1 MVHVAPSE
9 HLSRLSSKEDFQ
21 AFRQQAHARWDGIWN
36 GNTLVA
42 SVGVGSSSIAKG
54 ALDVLEA
61 ARQALG
67 SEGIVREVSGNG
79 AFWMEP
85 WIEVKRPG
93 APPIVYGNVSVADVP
108 AVIAGSR
115 QDLAVGVRGEEA
127 FDGIQPLNAHP
138 FFAFQKQLLMRNSGV
153 IEPDSIEDAIARGA
167 YDGYFKVL
175 FEMSAEDAIAEVTT
189 ATLKGRGGGG
199 FPAGIKWESGRKARN
214 NPKFIVCNSHEGEP
228 NVYKDRHLHECDPH
242 RILEGI
248 LIACVVVG
256 AERGYNYI
264 GGEYPLAIRRFRK
277 AVADAERLGLIGKN
291 VLGTG
296 KNVAFRVRT
305 GGGAYICGEAS
316 ALMYSVMG
324 VRGQPRTKPP
334 RSVEEGLWKR
344 PTVANNTETLAN
356 IPDII
361 INGGAWYA
369 SMGTKDT
376 TGTKLMTNQG
386 PMNRMGVVEVEMGMT
401 LNTLFNDIF
410 GGMREGYTFKG
421 VQTGGVSAGPLKAE
435 HLDEPVDFTSL
446 DKFGGMLGSGG
457 WVIFDEKV
465 CVVDFSRYLTA
476 FNRYESC
483 SKCVPC
489 RLGNPALVE
498 IIDRIRFGRGTMD
511 DITLIKRTSKHIIE
525 LSLCGLG
532 QVAPVPLMGMIEQF
546 EAEFRAHVENHV
558 CPTGVCPMSAPE
570 SVVTMTEGLSRDFSA
585 AQNAEH
591 LVTAAG

>member
-1 MVHVAPSE
+1 MVHVAPSD
-9 HLSRLSSKEDFQ
+9 HLTRLNSKEDFLQFQ
-21 AFRQQAHARWDGIWN
+21 ANAKENWEKLWH
-36 GNTLVA
+36 GNTTA
-42 SVGVGSSSIAKG
+42 ITVGVGSSSIAKG
-54 ALDVLEA
+54 ALKVLEA
-61 ARQALG
+61 CRQLAPAG
-67 SEGIVREVSGNG
+67 AVVREASGNG

-85 WIEVKRPG
+85 WIEVSLPG
-93 APPIVYGNVSVADVP
+93 QEPIVYGPVEESDVAS
-108 AVIAGSR
+108 VIAGTR
-115 QDLAVGVRGEEA
+115 EDLAVGVRGENPV
-127 FDGIQPLNAHP
+127 GNIRPLSEHHYFKDQRMLLTRNA
-138 FFAFQKQLLMRNSGV
+138 GV

-167 YDGYFKVL
+167 YQAYFQVL
-175 FEMSAEDAIAEVTT
+175 FEMSQEEAIGEVTP
-189 ATLKGRGGGG
+189 AVVKGRGGGG

-214 NPKFIVCNSHEGEP
+214 RPKFVVCNSHEGEP

-248 LIACVVVG
+248 LIACIACG

-291 VLGTG
+291 ILGTG
-296 KNVAFRVRT
+296 NDVAIRVRT

-361 INGGAWYA
+361 VNGGEWYTTL
-369 SMGTKDT
+369 GTDDSN
-376 TGTKLMTNQG
+376 GTKLMTVQG
-386 PMNRMGVVEVEMGMT
+386 PLKLHGVVEMEMGVT
-401 LNTLFNDIF
+401 LRHLFF
-410 GGMREGYTFKG
+410 EVYGGMREGSIFKG
-421 VQTGGVSAGPLKAE
+421 VQTGGVSAGPLKDE
-435 HLDEPVDFTSL
+435 HLDIPVDFDSL
-446 DKFGGMLGSGG
+446 DPVGGMLGSGG
-457 WVIFDEKV
+457 WVIFDQNV
-465 CVVDFSRYLTA
+465 CVVDFARYLTA

-498 IIDRIRFGRGTMD
+498 ILDRIRFGRGSLD
-511 DITLIKRTSKHIIE
+511 DLPLMERTSKHIIE

-532 QVAPVPLMGMIEQF
+532 QVAPVPLLGMMKMF
-546 EAEFRAHVENHV
+546 PDEFREHIVEGKCRCGI
-558 CPTGVCPMSAPE
+558 CPTVAAP
-570 SVVTMTEGLSRDFSA
+570 THNAIA
-585 AQNAEH
+585 AD
-591 LVTAAG
+591 